1 MFCNTRYLALTS
13 CTQVLAAMQPTAYL
27 VNVSRGGLVDQA
39 ALAAALRA
47 GTIRGAGLD
56 VASPEPLPG

>member
-1 MFCNTRYLALTS
+1 
-13 CTQVLAAMQPTAYL
+13 MQPSAHL